1 MTPHSYIP
9 SAPTPMAPPPP
20 RFSFNSPMSSYQ
32 AGLMKRA
39 KTLEEFKSSPPVDE
53 SDDDRL
59 KRFLGYRCN
68 FKKHKG
74 RTWLE
79 VFESDYNY
87 FCWAVKTRLKPESKT
102 YQTLFPLTD

>member
-1 MTPHSYIP
+1 M
-9 SAPTPMAPPPP
+9 M
-20 RFSFNSPMSSYQ
+20 
-32 AGLMKRA
+32 RA
-39 KTLEEFKSSPPVDE
+39 RTLDEYKVSPPVDE
-53 SDDDRL
+53 TDEERL
-59 KRFLGYRCN
+59 KRFLNYRCN

-102 YQTLFPLTD
+102 YKTLICLTD